1 MKQKL
6 INEMIDTERLKL
18 SFFQTVSHYSIVFL
32 FVIIWSFTLNSL
44 IEIYITKTYSGL
56 RSADELILFGLP
68 FLVGAIVFYFIQRAR
83 LNFYELTIKFSDDE
97 FEEALN
103 RTAKELKWKIKTH
116 QKKYIRAI
124 RPSNWT
130 GSWGEMITIIIDGD
144 RILLNSICDPD
155 NIASVVSYGWNKKN
169 LKTFAAN
176 LKDTVNHIPIKQ
188 PTTPPIPENE
198 WTLKNTVIRIITYP
212 FCIFLIGLGF
222 YMIIDPVNYKSPG
235 AGIGVIIIASIY
247 LYTDLKIITTRK
259 KSTNA

>member
-6 INEMIDTERLKL
+6 IDEMIDTERLKL
-18 SFFQTVSHYSIVFL
+18 TFFQTVSHYSLVIFL
-32 FVIIWSFTLNSL
+32 VIIWGYSIYSL
-44 IEIYITKTYSGL
+44 FEMNVTETYSGV
-56 RSADELILFGLP
+56 RSSMEIILSSLP
-68 FLVGAIVFYFIQRAR
+68 FLFGAIVFYFIQRTR
-83 LNFYELTIKFSDDE
+83 LNFYELTIKFSGDE
-97 FEEALN
+97 FEEALS
-103 RTAKELKWKIKTH
+103 RTAKELKWKINTH
-116 QKKYIRAI
+116 QKKYVRAI

-130 GSWGEMITIIIDGD
+130 GSWGEMITIILDGD

-155 NIASVVSYGWNKKN
+155 NIASIASYGWNKKN

-176 LKDTVNHIPIKQ
+176 LKDTINHVPAKQ
-188 PTTPPIPENE
+188 PTTLEIPLNE

-212 FCIFLIGLGF
+212 FCLFLIVLGF

-235 AGIGVIIIASIY
+235 AGIGIIIISSMY

>member
-6 INEMIDTERLKL
+6 INEMIETERLKL
-18 SFFQTVSHYSIVFL
+18 TVFQTVSHFSIVIFL
-32 FVIIWSFTLNSL
+32 VIIWGFLAYSL
-44 IEIYITKTYSGL
+44 IEINVTNTYSGV
-56 RSADELILFGLP
+56 RSSNEIILSGLP
-68 FLVGAIVFYFIQRAR
+68 FLIAAIVFYFIQRAR
-83 LNFYELTIKFSDDE
+83 LNFYELTIKFSDQE
-97 FEEALN
+97 FDEALS
-103 RTAKELKWKIKTH
+103 RTAKELKWKIKIH
-116 QKKYIRAI
+116 QKKYIQAI
-124 RPSNWT
+124 RPSNLT

-176 LKDTVNHIPIKQ
+176 LKETVNHIPVKQ
-188 PTTPPIPENE
+188 LNISEIPENE

-212 FCIFLIGLGF
+212 FCIFLIVLGF
-222 YMIIDPVNYKSPG
+222 YGIIYPVTYKSAG
-235 AGIGVIIIASIY
+235 AGIGVIIIASMY